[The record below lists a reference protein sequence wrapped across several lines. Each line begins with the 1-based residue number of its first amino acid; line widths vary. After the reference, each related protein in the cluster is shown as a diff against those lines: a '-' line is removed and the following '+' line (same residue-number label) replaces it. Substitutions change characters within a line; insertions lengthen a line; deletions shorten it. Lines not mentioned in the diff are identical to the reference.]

1 MKTKF
6 SLLLLLFFSLVSWS
20 QQIEVNGQV
29 TAASDGLPLPG
40 VSVIVDGTNRGA
52 STDLDGR
59 YTISVALG
67 EVLQFSYIGFKTQ
80 KITVGSQTTL
90 NVVLADDVEALEEI
104 VVIGYGT
111 QTRKEVTGAI
121 ASVSG
126 DELLKQPAANAL
138 QSIQGKM
145 TGVNIVNTNAP
156 GSQPN
161 IIIRGIG
168 TAAGGDDPLYVVDGV
183 QVNSITNIN
192 PADIES
198 FDVLK
203 DASSASIYGMN
214 AANGVV
220 IITTKK
226 GKQGKMKI
234 ELSSFYG
241 AKSMLNPVEMANSSQ
256 YVRYFNENQVAIG
269 ETAFLSPNQPHD
281 TDWYDELTDIGFSN
295 SNNIAISGASDDFS
309 YFFSFNNY
317 NEDGILDNDD
327 YNRNTLRANNSIEL
341 FDDRL
346 KISSNISASFIRS
359 FPKPF
364 GAFNAAYRQAP
375 VIPVYYETG
384 QYGQS
389 FWNQS
394 TGIATYLGNPGE
406 IIDRLNSTGNP
417 IMAVDFA
424 NEKNNTTDLQ
434 GSIQADLQITDY
446 LKASARYTATKSFNK
461 SRAFNDTRGQW
472 LAGDPTRT
480 DEEFQ
485 TNQDNNPSVVSW
497 ADNSLFYQNS
507 ESYRYNVEGFLTF
520 DKTFNSVHN
529 VNAVVGLSRGQRND
543 VYTMNA
549 TGYGVPLQE
558 NYWSINFA
566 DDGYEKVVNQF
577 YTTPTREQSYF
588 GRVMYNYDEK
598 YYIQANVRRDGSSNF
613 RNDNNEEYYDNFPAV
628 SLGWA
633 LSNEEFFNVPSIN
646 YLKLKAGWGRV
657 GNSRVPFNQTTITT
671 SAGSNSVNYVFGAN
685 QDLAF
690 GAAFG
695 AETFPISWE
704 VTEEL
709 NAGFNLSALD
719 NRLDFEFN
727 YYDRNTENAV
737 LLVTPIYTTE
747 GSLSSYD
754 HGAEVSN
761 KGIEINLGWKD
772 YIGEDFSYNIGAV
785 FSTNKNR
792 VENVKSAYDGQVGG
806 SLGNGQITK
815 RLEEGQPLYAWWM
828 YEVEGVWQN
837 EDEINNNASISG
849 ALPGH
854 LRYKDQNEDGVIDDK
869 DKKFFGTYLPTFSY
883 GLNLGFNYKNFDLI
897 VEGYG
902 AGGNKVYNGLKGTR
916 INGGENI
923 TANVYNTRW
932 NGEGSTN
939 TNPGANRD
947 SYASNYYLEDGDFF
961 RINNITVGY
970 TLKNV
975 LSGVNSLRIYAT
987 AQNPFMFTEYTG
999 FTPEIVGGAGGSAA
1013 NTSGIELSAYPNL
1026 KTFLFGV
1033 NIEL

>member
-1 MKTKF
+1 MKTKI
-6 SLLLLLFFSLVSWS
+6 SLLLMLFFSFYAFA
-20 QQIEVNGQV
+20 QQIEINGQV
-29 TAASDGLPLPG
+29 TSSNDGLPLPG
-40 VSVIVDGTNRGA
+40 VSVIVKGTTKGVSTNIDGKY
-52 STDLDGR
+52 S
-59 YTISVALG
+59 ISVNVGDQL
-67 EVLQFSYIGFKTQ
+67 EFSYLSFKTVT
-80 KITVGSQTTL
+80 ITVGNEKVINVSLEDDIETL
-90 NVVLADDVEALEEI
+90 NEV

-111 QTRKEVTGAI
+111 QKRKEVTGSI

-126 DELLKQPAANAL
+126 EELLKQPAVNAV

-156 GSQPN
+156 GSEPN

-168 TAAGGDDPLYVVDGV
+168 TAAGGDEPLYVVDGV

-192 PADIES
+192 PADIAS

-226 GKQGKMKI
+226 GKEGKMRLEI
-234 ELSSFYG
+234 SSFYG
-241 AKSMLNPVEMANSSQ
+241 AKTMLNQVEMANSFQ
-256 YVRYFNENQVAIG
+256 YARYFNENQVALG
-269 ETAFLSPNQPHD
+269 ETVFLSSDQPHD
-281 TDWYDELTDIGFSN
+281 TDWYDELTDVGLSN
-295 SNNIAISGASDDFS
+295 SNNIAISGASENIN

-317 NEDGILDNDD
+317 TEDGILSDDD
-327 YNRNTLRANNSIEL
+327 YNRNTLRANNSVEL
-341 FDDRL
+341 FNDRL
-346 KISSNISASFIRS
+346 KISSNISASFIQA

-375 VIPVYYETG
+375 VVPVFYESG

-389 FWNQS
+389 FWNQT

-417 IMAVDFA
+417 LMAVDFA
-424 NEKNNTTDLQ
+424 NQKNNTTDLQ
-434 GSIQADLQITDY
+434 GSIQADLKITDY
-446 LKASARYTATKSFNK
+446 VTASARYSATKSFNK
-461 SRAFNDTRGQW
+461 VRTFNDTRGQW

-480 DEEFQ
+480 DDEFQ
-485 TNQDNNPSVVSW
+485 TNQDNNPGVVSW
-497 ADNSLFYQNS
+497 ADNSLFYSNS
-507 ESYRYNVEGFLTF
+507 ESYRYNVEGFLNF
-520 DKTFNSVHN
+520 EKTFNNVHN
-529 VNAVVGLSRGQRND
+529 LNAVVGLSRGQRND
-543 VYTMNA
+543 VYTINA
-549 TGYGVPLQE
+549 RGYGVPLQE
-558 NYWSINFA
+558 NYWSVNFA

-577 YTTPTREQSYF
+577 YSTPTREQSYF

-598 YYIQANVRRDGSSNF
+598 YYIQANIRRDGSSNF
-613 RNDNNEEYYDNFPAV
+613 KNDNNEDYFDNFPAI
-628 SLGWA
+628 SAGWTI
-633 LSNEEFFNVPSIN
+633 SNESFFNAPFIDF
-646 YLKLKAGWGRV
+646 LKIKAGWGRV
-657 GNSRVPFNQTTITT
+657 GNSRVPFNQTTLTT
-671 SAGSNSVNYVFGAN
+671 STGSSSVNYVFGAN

-690 GAAFG
+690 GAAYG

-709 NAGFNLSALD
+709 NAGFNLTALD
-719 NRLDFEFN
+719 YRLNAEFN
-727 YYDRNTENAV
+727 YYDRSTENAV

-747 GSLSSYD
+747 GSQSFYD

-761 KGIEINLGWKD
+761 KGVEIDLKWRDN
-772 YIGEDFSYNIGAV
+772 IGDDFSYNVGAV

-792 VENVKSAYDGQVGG
+792 VINVKSAYDGQTGG
-806 SLGNGQITK
+806 SLSNGQITK
-815 RLEEGQPLYAWWM
+815 RLEEGQPIYAWWM
-828 YEVEGVWQN
+828 YETDGVWQN
-837 EDEINNNASISG
+837 EDEIANNASISG

-869 DKKFFGTYLPTFSY
+869 DKKFFGTYLPTYSY
-883 GLNLGFNYKNFDLI
+883 GLSLGFNYKNIDFV

-923 TANVYNTRW
+923 TEEVFNYRW
-932 NGEGSTN
+932 TGEGSTN
-939 TNPGANRD
+939 KYPGANRD
-947 SYASNYYLEDGDFF
+947 SFASDYYLEDGDYF
-961 RINNITVGY
+961 RINNITIGY
-970 TLKNV
+970 TIENLIDGLGKV
-975 LSGVNSLRIYAT
+975 RVYAT
-987 AQNPFMFTEYTG
+987 AQNPFMFTKYSG
-999 FTPEIVGGAGGSAA
+999 FTPEIVGGNGGSAA

-1026 KTFLFGV
+1026 KTFLFGI